1 MSAPTDP
8 TSDPS
13 AVPPP
18 APYLP
23 PPPPGYVDPTAAP
36 AAPTQSVSPAP
47 PAAYPATAAYQSVPG
62 YPPPG
67 YGVAGYAPPG
77 YGTPGFGVRAPGS
90 VTTAAVLAYINSG
103 LMFLCGLFLTLA
115 GALFNDIMNEVG
127 FIPGGDTLRAVF
139 FVMAVVPIA
148 LGVLLIVSAR
158 QLQRGSNRAF
168 LITIA
173 SIISVLVFISLINA
187 ITGNNAQPNQSTGGS
202 IVLNLLLLALSAS
215 PIFAAASATTGQWI
229 DLHRGQPLR

>member
-8 TSDPS
+8 TPDPS
-13 AVPPP
+13 GSPVPPP
-18 APYLP
+18 VYQPPPPPPALP
-23 PPPPGYVDPTAAP
+23 TPPVAPPPPGYAPGAYPTAP
-36 AAPTQSVSPAP
+36 
-47 PAAYPATAAYQSVPG
+47 
-62 YPPPG
+62 
-67 YGVAGYAPPG
+67 GYAPPG
-77 YGTPGFGVRAPGS
+77 YGPPGYGMPGYGVRAPGS
-90 VTTAAVLAYINSG
+90 VTAAAVLAYINSG

-115 GALFNDIMNEVG
+115 GAVLNDFMNDVG
-127 FIPGGDTLRAVF
+127 FIPGGGSLRAVF